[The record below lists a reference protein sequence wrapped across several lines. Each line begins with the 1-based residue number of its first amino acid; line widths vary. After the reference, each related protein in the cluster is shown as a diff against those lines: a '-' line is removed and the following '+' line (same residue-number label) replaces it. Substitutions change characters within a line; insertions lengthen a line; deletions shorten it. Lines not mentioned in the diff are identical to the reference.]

1 VTHNPMA
8 IVLQNVSCSWSSSS
22 VAEPSIVLRD
32 ISLQLQKGLFIAIVG
47 EVGSGKSSLLNTVIG
62 ETHVISG
69 SISSCDSIAY
79 VPQVPWIL
87 SGTLR
92 DNILLG
98 KEFDPRRYEE
108 VIEACAL
115 RVDISA
121 MARGDMS
128 HIGEKGTNLSGGQRA
143 RLALARALYHNSDVY
158 LFDDILSA
166 VDSQVAS
173 WILEKAVMGH
183 QLMQKKN
190 KIIKHTQ
197 SSGYFSCRY
206 DCSHG

>member
-1 VTHNPMA
+1 M
-8 IVLQNVSCSWSSSS
+8 SS
-22 VAEPSIVLRD
+22 V
-32 ISLQLQKGLFIAIVG
+32 G
-47 EVGSGKSSLLNTVIG
+47 
-62 ETHVISG
+62 
-69 SISSCDSIAY
+69 SIAY

-87 SGTLR
+87 SGFLR

-98 KEFDPRRYEE
+98 KEFDPR
-108 VIEACAL
+108 
-115 RVDISA
+115 
-121 MARGDMS
+121 RGDMS

-173 WILEKAVMGH
+173 CILEKAIMGAPTNAE
-183 QLMQKKN
+183 N
-190 KIIKHTQ
+190 KITKHTQ
-197 SSGYFSCRY
+197 SSGHFCCRY